1 MRNLRIEMTPY
12 RLVGMP
18 LVLGLIFL
26 AAHATAGMG
35 AVDRVAHAGLILLLV
50 VWATRPAA
58 GAVSDEIENG
68 TWDAQRMSA
77 LSPWSMTW
85 GKLLGVTA
93 FPWYGAAFCVLAER
107 IAGRAAMGETL
118 NLLLTALTAQGA
130 AFFFGL
136 LLQRGSRRGGL
147 RTGLAMAQTAAILLA
162 LWLGSRDWYWSSEAV
177 AWWTMT
183 FDGRAFVIASQALA
197 LAWVLAGIHAL
208 IRAELRYPPQPWTWL
223 AFLAFAAVYV
233 AGFSDALLVTLWF
246 QAMVAVQVV
255 PLASALLTV
264 SVLTVLSALLVPQS
278 SVALRRWLA
287 APGPARGR
295 PAATVTEAPAWVVGL
310 AVCLVVAVAITFAWL
325 RVPSPPWLPVLVW
338 SGMLFLLRD
347 LGILIALSLDNDPRR
362 GPLSGMIYLL
372 TVYMV
377 VPLALSG
384 ALPDAAQA
392 VRPTWGPSVAGSVL
406 PAACQALFAWMLVAW
421 RWRVAAR
428 GLSARK
434 AD

>member
-1 MRNLRIEMTPY
+1 
-12 RLVGMP
+12 
-18 LVLGLIFL
+18 
-26 AAHATAGMG
+26 
-35 AVDRVAHAGLILLLV
+35 
-50 VWATRPAA
+50 
-58 GAVSDEIENG
+58 
-68 TWDAQRMSA
+68 
-77 LSPWSMTW
+77 
-85 GKLLGVTA
+85 
-93 FPWYGAAFCVLAER
+93 
-107 IAGRAAMGETL
+107 
-118 NLLLTALTAQGA
+118 
-130 AFFFGL
+130 
-136 LLQRGSRRGGL
+136 
-147 RTGLAMAQTAAILLA
+147 
-162 LWLGSRDWYWSSEAV
+162 
-177 AWWTMT
+177 MT

-264 SVLTVLSALLVPQS
+264 SVLTVLSALLVQQS